1 MVGLNAFKT
10 KKKEVIVDNLK
21 NIINDDMQIVKIN
34 IKDIKPYEH
43 NAKKHPK
50 EQVKNIA
57 QSLKDF
63 GWKQP
68 IVVDTN
74 NVIIIG
80 HGRWQ
85 ASKLLKLKTAP
96 CVIADIPEEDAKRLR
111 ILDNKL
117 NESEWDTELL
127 KLDMQDLNFDD
138 YDLTFD
144 LGLEIEEEIEPTIT
158 NLVEKKLL
166 KCPCCGHVNEE
177 KAFKNYEDT
186 E

>member
-1 MVGLNAFKT
+1 MWSALCSFFYKEFMKDFK
-10 KKKEVIVDNLK
+10 KVV
-21 NIINDDMQIVKIN
+21 NDEMEIVKVSLS
-34 IKDIKPYEH
+34 KIKPYKN
-43 NAKKHPK
+43 NAKKHP
-50 EQVKNIA
+50 ESQVKNIA
-57 QSLKDF
+57 QSLQDF

-68 IVVDTN
+68 IVLDTK

-80 HGRWQ
+80 HGRFL
-85 ASKLLKLKTAP
+85 ASKLLGLEFVP

-117 NESEWDTELL
+117 NESEWDNELL
-127 KLDMQDLNFDD
+127 TLDVEELDFSD
-138 YDLTFD
+138 YDLSFNVQ
-144 LGLEIEEEIEPTIT
+144 EEIIIEE
-158 NLVEKKLL
+158 NNSSLGVEKKLL